1 MLIIEIVN
9 TNEGTNENAHYRYA
23 VRVNSEEIA
32 RGSFDGHNRNDG
44 WAELVRAISERHLTP
59 RALDG
64 ANETLKVIGNAT
76 YCKNCGHWLW
86 RESPRQ

>member
-1 MLIIEIVN
+1 MLTIEIVN

-44 WAELVRAISERHLTP
+44 WAELVRAISERHLTKRVP
-59 RALDG
+59 DVCPACHGEKVVFDG
-64 ANETLKVIGNAT
+64 VL
-76 YCKNCGHWLW
+76 
-86 RESPRQ
+86 RQCPSCNGTGKRR